1 MAILNIAIA
10 AFLFCYRGRGG
21 KFWYFAGM
29 IILIGLQATS
39 PWELLAWIWVL
50 VVMGAFPTN
59 GLLSATHG
67 REPTREDHK
76 IFRWMREC
84 AQAVSV
90 DDWFKYGRYYGL
102 LRALP
107 AVPAMVVI
115 GNPFMLALL
124 LHGDIYW
131 LAGRFSD
138 WFVESKLNLKL
149 ASFVSLI
156 NLRYNLMQPVIVAE
170 VLTGALIGALI

>member
-1 MAILNIAIA
+1 
-10 AFLFCYRGRGG
+10 
-21 KFWYFAGM
+21 M